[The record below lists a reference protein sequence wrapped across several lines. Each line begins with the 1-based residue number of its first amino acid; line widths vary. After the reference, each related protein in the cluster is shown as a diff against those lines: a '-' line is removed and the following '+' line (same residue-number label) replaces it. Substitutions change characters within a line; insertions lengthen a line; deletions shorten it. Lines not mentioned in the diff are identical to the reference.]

1 MSEEGEMSKKILFA
15 QSKKHFLSVA
25 LILSSC
31 NSFIG
36 SSCGSGPGLVLLV
49 QVMIP
54 HLVRSFLGS
63 DLSSCWFMVPGSWFM
78 VPGSWFLVHGSWFMV
93 LAHHSSGLVSLI
105 HHVFS
110 LSLKKKRLKIR
121 FSLQTVQDHVNDW
134 LARC

>member
-54 HLVRSFLGS
+54 PLVRSC
-63 DLSSCWFMVPGSWFM
+63 LSSFWFM

-93 LAHHSSGLVSLI
+93 LVHHSSGLVSLI

-110 LSLKKKRLKIR
+110 LYLKKKRLKIR
-121 FSLQTVQDHVNDW
+121 FSLQTVQDHVKRLVGTLLIAVETW
-134 LARC
+134 FI